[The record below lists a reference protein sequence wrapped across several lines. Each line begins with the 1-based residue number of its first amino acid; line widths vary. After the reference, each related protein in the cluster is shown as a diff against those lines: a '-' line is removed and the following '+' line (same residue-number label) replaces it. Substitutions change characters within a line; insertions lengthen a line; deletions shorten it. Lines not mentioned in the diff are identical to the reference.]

1 MNTNGVISF
10 STPLS
15 TFTPASFPIPASES
29 SRQLI
34 APFWADV
41 DISTPQSGN
50 VFYRETSDPQLLSRA
65 GSDILRDPRL
75 FPEVDFSTFL
85 PTSIFVATWDHVG
98 YYRRRFDKVNMY
110 RRHLQTAFTDCFHVS

>member
-10 STPLS
+10 SRGIATS
-15 TFTPASFPIPASES
+15 TPASFPIPAGSEGS
-29 SRQLI
+29 LELI
-34 APFWADV
+34 APYWADV
-41 DISTPQSGN
+41 DIRPSRAGN

-65 GSDILRDPRL
+65 RSDIMRDPRL

-98 YYRRRFDKVNMY
+98 YYNVVFDKVNITNHY
-110 RRHLQTAFTDCFHVS
+110 VW